1 MDRIDRIIDV
11 VIPLVLAGS
20 VFVVMVSGVMMLSAP
35 REVVSDIHQCSSTTR
50 VVQVSLGDEVRHDVQ
65 VWGCVNRCTYWTT
78 ATYETREAALVQ
90 CHAGEETKL

>member
-1 MDRIDRIIDV
+1 MDRVDRIIDV
-11 VIPLVLAGS
+11 VIPLVMLVG
-20 VFVVMVSGVMMLSAP
+20 VIGVVVTGVMMLSAP

-78 ATYETREAALVQ
+78 ATYETRESALVQ
-90 CHAGEETKL
+90 CHAGEETRL